1 MAEDVAAGPG
11 GLPPAGA
18 RPIRGAL
25 PAIGGN
31 NVNASRRA
39 VLALPALAAL
49 GGGARAQAPSWPTGP
64 VRGIVPFAP
73 GSATDIVARLF
84 ADGMRGTLGHP
95 VVVENRA
102 GANGLIGAEA
112 VARATPDGTTLL
124 FGTNS
129 TNAAAN
135 ALFRRV
141 PFDMERAFT
150 PVSTLA
156 TVPLLVAVKGDSP
169 YRTLGDLLAAAR
181 ARPEAI
187 SYASASSSQRVAAEM
202 LASMA
207 GVKMLLVPYRSS
219 PQAVQDLT
227 AGRVD
232 VFIADQAVILPGMQ
246 NGGLRAL
253 AVTTKDRSAQVP
265 DVPTVVEAANL
276 PNYELF
282 AWFVLAAPA
291 GTPAPAIARLNEAVR
306 AASTS
311 PELRE
316 RLGTALGMALR
327 VSSPE
332 EAATFVASETR
343 KWSEAIRAAGIEP
356 E

>member
-1 MAEDVAAGPG
+1 MIRRRTLLAAAPAV
-11 GLPPAGA
+11 LAAPALAQSWPAG
-18 RPIRGAL
+18 PIRG
-25 PAIGGN
+25 IC
-31 NVNASRRA
+31 
-39 VLALPALAAL
+39 
-49 GGGARAQAPSWPTGP
+49 
-64 VRGIVPFAP
+64 PFAP

-84 ADGMRGTLGHP
+84 ADAMRPTLGHP
-95 VVVENRA
+95 VVIENRA
-102 GANGLIGAEA
+102 GAGGMLGAEA
-112 VARATPDGTTLL
+112 VARAAPDGMTVL

-150 PVSTLA
+150 PISTLA
-156 TVPLLVAVKGDSP
+156 SVPLIAAVKADSP
-169 YRTLGDLLAAAR
+169 HRTLAELLTAAR

-187 SYASASSSQRVAAEM
+187 TYAQASSSQRVAAEM

-207 GVKMLLVPYRSS
+207 GAKMLMVPYRSS
-219 PQAVQDLT
+219 PLAVQDLI

-232 VFIADQAVILPGMQ
+232 LFVADQAVILPQVQAGT
-246 NGGLRAL
+246 LRAL
-253 AVTTKDRSAQVP
+253 GVTTKERSAQLP
-265 DVPTVVEAANL
+265 DVPTIAEAANL

-291 GTPAPAIARLNEAVR
+291 GTPALPIARLNAAVR
-306 AASTS
+306 AAMEQ

-316 RLGTALGMALR
+316 RLASGLGMAVR
-327 VSSPE
+327 PSTPE
-332 EAATFVASETR
+332 EAATFVAAETV
-343 KWSEAIRAAGIEP
+343 KWTNAIRAAGIDP